1 MQIKDL
7 NFQRIEQ
14 RQTLL
19 NGEADILFAAKT
31 DLGRITVLD
40 RMTGYGHRDTET
52 GFKDADG
59 KFWLASGQ
67 FPAALPRQ
75 SQKSAVPPPLL
86 SIAGL
91 IAALR

>member
-19 NGEADILFAAKT
+19 DGEADILFAAKT
-31 DLGRITVLD
+31 DLGGITVLD

-59 KFWLASGQ
+59 EFWLASGQ
-67 FPAALPRQ
+67 FDIRAYPELPVED
-75 SQKSAVPPPLL
+75 A
-86 SIAGL
+86 ITL
-91 IAALR
+91 IKERANECPCV